1 MNYKVILES
10 INIGWRSIR
19 SSLLRTV
26 ITILIIAF
34 GIMALIAILTSIESL
49 KNTLNSNFSRM
60 GSNTFT
66 ISEIRIH
73 RRGHIPGRA
82 VDYDPIT
89 WDEAREFKERYNFP
103 AYVSISVLASRTATL
118 KYKLEKTNPNV
129 SVLGGDENYLLT
141 SGQNISLGR
150 NFSNQDLSLGR
161 SVCIIGDEVKEK
173 LFPNGENPVG
183 KQISIGP
190 QKFLIIGVLERKGAS
205 FGFSGDNSAIVPIS
219 CIRRF
224 FGQSSLSFDIN
235 IMPSDAKLIDAG
247 IVEATGL
254 MRSIRRLTLDQE
266 DNFDIRKSN
275 SIVTI
280 LMENLRYV
288 TLAATLIGLIT
299 LVGASIGLMNIM
311 LVSVSERTREIGVR
325 KAIGANN
332 IAIRNQFLVESILIG
347 QLGGVLGI
355 LLGILAGNIV
365 GFVLD
370 SGFVIPWGW
379 ILLGIIITLIVGI
392 VSGLLPA
399 IRASRLDPIESLRY
413 E

>member
-1 MNYKVILES
+1 MNYKIIFES
-10 INIGWRSIR
+10 LSIAWRSIR

-34 GIMALIAILTSIESL
+34 GIMALITILTSIESL
-49 KNTLNSNFSRM
+49 KNSLSSNFTRM

-66 ISEIRIH
+66 ITEVRMQ
-73 RRGHIPGRA
+73 RRGHSPGRK
-82 VDYDPIT
+82 VEFEPIT
-89 WDEAREFKERYNFP
+89 WDDARDFKNRFNFP
-103 AYVSISVLASRTATL
+103 AIVSISVYASGTATL
-118 KYKLEKTNPNV
+118 KYKLEKTNPNI
-129 SVLGGDENYLLT
+129 SVQGADENYLLT
-141 SGQNISLGR
+141 SGQNISMGR
-150 NFSNQDLSLGR
+150 NFSIQDVSLGR
-161 SVCIIGDEVKEK
+161 SVCIIGDGVKEK
-173 LFPNGENPVG
+173 LFPSGKNPVG
-183 KQISIGP
+183 EQISIGP
-190 QKFLIIGVLERKGAS
+190 QKFLIVGVLESKGSS
-205 FGFSGDNSAIVPIS
+205 FGFSGDNSCIVPVT

-224 FGQSSLSFDIN
+224 FGQSEASFSIN
-235 IMPSDAKLIDAG
+235 VMPSDAKLLDAG
-247 IVEATGL
+247 IGEATGL
-254 MRSIRRLTLDQE
+254 MRSIRKLALDQE
-266 DNFDIRKSN
+266 DNFDIRQSN
-275 SIVTI
+275 SMVTA
-280 LMENLRYV
+280 LLENLRYV

-332 IAIRNQFLVESILIG
+332 IAIRNQFLIESILIG

-365 GFVLD
+365 GIVLG

-379 ILLGIIITLIVGI
+379 VLLGIVLTLIVGI

-399 IRASRLDPIESLRY
+399 VRASRLDPIESLRY